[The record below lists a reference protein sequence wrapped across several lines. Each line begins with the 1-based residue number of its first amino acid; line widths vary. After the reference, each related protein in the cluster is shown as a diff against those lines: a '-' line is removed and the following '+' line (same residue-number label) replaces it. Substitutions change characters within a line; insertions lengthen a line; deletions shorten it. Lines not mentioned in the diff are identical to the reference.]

1 MNFKS
6 FFRSLQQ
13 FFLTVGQNNFGNKIP
28 LVTFSP
34 NFFHVFKEEES
45 SLEDEETCGCCKW
58 PSLIDYD
65 QELIPPEPNFFT
77 AGFFWE
83 KQDRSV
89 IFFYFHSVPWGQNL
103 MKLHLSS

>member
-1 MNFKS
+1 MKEN
-6 FFRSLQQ
+6 
-13 FFLTVGQNNFGNKIP
+13 I

-34 NFFHVFKEEES
+34 NFFHVFQEEES

-89 IFFYFHSVPWGQNL
+89 IFFYFVFILCHGAKKFNEVTF
-103 MKLHLSS
+103 K

>member
-1 MNFKS
+1 M
-6 FFRSLQQ
+6 
-13 FFLTVGQNNFGNKIP
+13 
-28 LVTFSP
+28 TFSP
-34 NFFHVFKEEES
+34 NFFHVFQEEES
-45 SLEDEETCGCCKW
+45 SLEDETCGCCKW

-89 IFFYFHSVPWGQNL
+89 IFLFCFHSVCAMGPYNL
-103 MKLHLSS
+103 TDRLGGKEAWRPTHF

>member
-1 MNFKS
+1 MFANSWPSALNFKS

-34 NFFHVFKEEES
+34 NFFHVFQEEES
-45 SLEDEETCGCCKW
+45 SLEDETCGCCKW

-89 IFFYFHSVPWGQNL
+89 IFLLYSVSWG
-103 MKLHLSS
+103 

>member
-1 MNFKS
+1 M
-6 FFRSLQQ
+6 
-13 FFLTVGQNNFGNKIP
+13 
-28 LVTFSP
+28 TFSP
-34 NFFHVFKEEES
+34 NFFHVFQEEES
-45 SLEDEETCGCCKW
+45 SLEDETCGCCKW

-89 IFFYFHSVPWGQNL
+89 IFVLFSFCAMGPKNL

>member
-1 MNFKS
+1 M
-6 FFRSLQQ
+6 
-13 FFLTVGQNNFGNKIP
+13 
-28 LVTFSP
+28 TFSP
-34 NFFHVFKEEES
+34 NFFHVFQEEES
-45 SLEDEETCGCCKW
+45 SLEDETCGCCKW

-89 IFFYFHSVPWGQNL
+89 IFCFILCNGAKKFHEVAFESNYSNFKCDFRLASVLFTYLDQ
-103 MKLHLSS
+103 KQVLS

>member
-1 MNFKS
+1 M
-6 FFRSLQQ
+6 
-13 FFLTVGQNNFGNKIP
+13 
-28 LVTFSP
+28 TFSP

-89 IFFYFHSVPWGQNL
+89 IFYFILCNGAKQFHKVAFESYAVICTGV
-103 MKLHLSS
+103 KF

>member
-1 MNFKS
+1 M
-6 FFRSLQQ
+6 
-13 FFLTVGQNNFGNKIP
+13 
-28 LVTFSP
+28 TFSP
-34 NFFHVFKEEES
+34 NFFHVFQEEES
-45 SLEDEETCGCCKW
+45 SLEDETCGCCKW

-89 IFFYFHSVPWGQNL
+89 IFVLFLFSFCAMGPKNL
-103 MKLHLSS
+103 MKLHLSTLEYFFELEDV